1 MYAKYFKRVL
11 DFTLSLMALIVL
23 SPVLLILVLL
33 VRFCMGTPVIFRQK
47 RAGRNKTEFDL
58 YKFRSMT
65 DARDENGNILPDSQ
79 RMCRFGIWLRSTSLD
94 ELPELFNIL
103 RGDMSV
109 VGPRPLLMK
118 DMAFLSGELIR
129 RWEVRPGLTGLA
141 QVNGRNALSWE
152 DKLNTDIEYVRCLS
166 LRLDAQILVRTA
178 AKVLISDNVEYE
190 GSNAEADYGDFLLES
205 GKITRAE
212 YDAVKKE
219 FHM

>member
-1 MYAKYFKRVL
+1 MYAKCFKRVL
-11 DFTLSLMALIVL
+11 DVALSLLALIVL
-23 SPVLLILVLL
+23 WPVLLILALE
-33 VRFCMGTPVIFRQK
+33 VRFRMGSPVIFRQK

-65 DARDENGNILPDSQ
+65 DARDENGNLLPDSQ
-79 RMCRFGIWLRSTSLD
+79 RICRFGTWLRSTSLD

-103 RGDMSV
+103 RGDMSI

-118 DMAFLSGELIR
+118 DMAFLSGELTQ
-129 RWEVRPGLTGLA
+129 RWKVRPGLTGLA

-152 DKLNTDIEYVRCLS
+152 DKLNTDVEYVRRLS
-166 LRLDAQILVRTA
+166 LGLDAQILVRTA
-178 AKVLISDNVEYE
+178 AKVLVNDNVEYE

-212 YDAVKKE
+212 YDAVKE
-219 FHM
+219 ELHM